1 MEEERMKRLE
11 ERRKIIEE
19 EIGQSRYH
27 VIVEDTARCTDVQY
41 ADSDEI
47 DYCRRTRIY
56 PECLAS
62 LHKKGVI
69 QIPDL
74 LGEERKNY
82 FFVFA
87 KRRILKA
94 NEGTQEERK
103 KIEEYC
109 VRIGEILC
117 SKKRKY
123 DKKGNAVFHTEDGDI
138 RIPFT
143 QRELAAMGILP
154 EDVDWEPEE
163 IAKETVA
170 KSTKSVSGSL
180 IKKAGEFLSGL
191 IKAKGERED
200 D

>member
-19 EIGQSRYH
+19 EIGQSSYH

-41 ADSDEI
+41 ADPDEI

-87 KRRILKA
+87 KRRVLKA
-94 NEGTQEERK
+94 NEGTQEYYVLK
-103 KIEEYC
+103 KENMIKKET
-109 VRIGEILC
+109 RFFTLRMEIL
-117 SKKRKY
+117 
-123 DKKGNAVFHTEDGDI
+123 
-138 RIPFT
+138 
-143 QRELAAMGILP
+143 
-154 EDVDWEPEE
+154 
-163 IAKETVA
+163 
-170 KSTKSVSGSL
+170 
-180 IKKAGEFLSGL
+180 EFLL
-191 IKAKGERED
+191 HKEN
-200 D
+200 